1 MQGED
6 DGVCEDERIGG
17 DDGWGDD
24 EGGKKSVRKTGE
36 GKTGKEGSG
45 WIRKRRTQ
53 HREQW

>member
-1 MQGED
+1 VRKTGE
-6 DGVCEDERIGG
+6 G
-17 DDGWGDD
+17 
-24 EGGKKSVRKTGE
+24 KTGE